1 MGRPMT
7 EHRPTVFA
15 RVLVLPIRGYQRFIS
30 PLFPP
35 VCRFYPSCSAYA
47 VDALRVHG
55 ALRGLWLAVRRIA
68 RCHPFNPGG
77 LDPVP
82 PPRGVRTDR
91 ATPEGGPESE
101 REPAPEDSP
110 DGPGDTGIRPGDR

>member
-1 MGRPMT
+1 MT
-7 EHRPTVFA
+7 EHRPTMIA
-15 RVLVLPIRGYQRFIS
+15 RLLILPIRGYQRFIS

-47 VDALRVHG
+47 LEALRVHG
-55 ALRGLWLAVRRIA
+55 ALYGLWLGIRRIA

-82 PPRGVRTDR
+82 PARGSR
-91 ATPEGGPESE
+91 AAADSESAHPGAEGARNTESE
-101 REPAPEDSP
+101 GSAGGAGTTDTPS
-110 DGPGDTGIRPGDR
+110 GDQ

>member
-1 MGRPMT
+1 MI
-7 EHRPTVFA
+7 EHRPTSLA
-15 RVLVLPIRGYQRFIS
+15 RLLILPIRGYQRFIS

-47 VDALRVHG
+47 VEALRVHG
-55 ALRGLWLAVRRIA
+55 GLRGLWLAVRRIA

-82 PPRGVRTDR
+82 PPKGHRS
-91 ATPEGGPESE
+91 EESE
-101 REPAPEDSP
+101 ESRGGTGETGTAT
-110 DGPGDTGIRPGDR
+110 GDQ

>member
-1 MGRPMT
+1 MT

-15 RVLVLPIRGYQRFIS
+15 RLLILPIRGYQRFIS

-47 VDALRVHG
+47 VEALRVHG
-55 ALRGLWLAVRRIA
+55 ALYGWWLAVRRIA

-82 PPRGVRTDR
+82 PPRGRR
-91 ATPEGGPESE
+91 NEESE
-101 REPAPEDSP
+101 ESTGGTGQTGTAS
-110 DGPGDTGIRPGDR
+110 GDQ

>member
-1 MGRPMT
+1 MIDGRPN
-7 EHRPTVFA
+7 PVA
-15 RVLVLPIRGYQRFIS
+15 RLLILPIRGYQRFIS

-47 VDALRVHG
+47 VQALQEHG

-68 RCHPFNPGG
+68 RCHPFHPGG

-82 PPRGVRTDR
+82 PRKGVRAQR
-91 ATPEGGPESE
+91 ANDAGHGNGGDV
-101 REPAPEDSP
+101 AP
-110 DGPGDTGIRPGDR
+110 GPTGL

>member
-1 MGRPMT
+1 MT
-7 EHRPTVFA
+7 EHRPTAFA
-15 RVLVLPIRGYQRFIS
+15 RVLILPIRGYQRFVS

-47 VDALRVHG
+47 VEALRVHG
-55 ALRGLWLAVRRIA
+55 ALYGLWLGIRRIA

-82 PPRGVRTDR
+82 PRKGRR
-91 ATPEGGPESE
+91 NEESE
-101 REPAPEDSP
+101 ESA
-110 DGPGDTGIRPGDR
+110 GGAGHTGTTPGDQ

>member
-1 MGRPMT
+1 MI
-7 EHRPTVFA
+7 
-15 RVLVLPIRGYQRFIS
+15 LPIRGYQRFIS

-47 VDALRVHG
+47 VEALRVHG
-55 ALRGLWLAVRRIA
+55 GLRGLWLAVRRIA

-82 PPRGVRTDR
+82 SPKGDR
-91 ATPEGGPESE
+91 SEESE
-101 REPAPEDSP
+101 ESR
-110 DGPGDTGIRPGDR
+110 GGTGDTGTATGDQ